1 MNRTIVFSVL
11 CTIAIL
17 LVMADI
23 LLMGATYPLVLIA
36 TLIVFGSIFGAIMMA
51 SVVWTIVHE
60 AVMEKYGSNPDQ
72 YSR

>member
-51 SVVWTIVHE
+51 SVVWTIVYE